1 MQILPFPHPLIKTRT
16 TLHLILY
23 GFLCGSLYDFPGG
36 SDSKESACNA
46 RDLGLIP
53 GSDPWIRKSPGEG
66 HGYPLQYS
74 CLEDSMNR
82 GAWWARIH
90 WGHKKLDTT
99 EQPTFSLL
107 WLIYLS
113 ISPTKIG
120 ALGRK
125 DVVSLSEWSN
135 TWHTED
141 ASHFTA
147 SWSEMRELGW
157 KRLISYSFD
166 GINWGWRRT

>member
-1 MQILPFPHPLIKTRT
+1 MQILPFLQPLIKTRT

-82 GAWWARIH
+82 GAWWTRIH
-90 WGHKKLDTT
+90 WGHKKSDTT

-125 DVVSLSEWSN
+125 DVVSLWMEQHLTHWRCFTFHSLLIRNER
-135 TWHTED
+135 TWLEEAH
-141 ASHFTA
+141 
-147 SWSEMRELGW
+147 
-157 KRLISYSFD
+157 LIQFWWY
-166 GINWGWRRT
+166 

>member
-1 MQILPFPHPLIKTRT
+1 MASCVEACMTSLVAQTVKNLPAMHETWVW
-16 TLHLILY
+16 
-23 GFLCGSLYDFPGG
+23 S
-36 SDSKESACNA
+36 
-46 RDLGLIP
+46 LGLIP

-125 DVVSLSEWSN
+125 DVVSLWMEQHLTHWRCFTFHSLLIRNER
-135 TWHTED
+135 TWLEEAH
-141 ASHFTA
+141 
-147 SWSEMRELGW
+147 
-157 KRLISYSFD
+157 LIQFWWY
-166 GINWGWRRT
+166 